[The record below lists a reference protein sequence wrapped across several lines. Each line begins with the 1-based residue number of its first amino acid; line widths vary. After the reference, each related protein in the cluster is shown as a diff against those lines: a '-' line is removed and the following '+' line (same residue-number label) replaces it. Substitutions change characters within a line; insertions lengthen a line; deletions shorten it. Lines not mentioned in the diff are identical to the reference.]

1 MSVPARVPVLGIVGG
16 GQLARMTIQAAS
28 RLGVPTR
35 LLAGPDDHAAAALAA
50 DVVRGDPAEH
60 LERFAA
66 GCDVVTFDHEQV
78 CPDLVEGLEGTGAVL
93 RPGGRTLR
101 FADKAHQRQVL
112 GAHVPVPRHAVLSG
126 DELVR
131 RRVDPGERVVVKAA
145 RGGYDGKGVQV
156 VEGPGPLAALHPS
169 HGRRRF
175 VVEEHLAID
184 QELSVLL
191 ARRPGGQRIVYPLV
205 QTRQVDGTCREVVA
219 PAEVSPSVAVDAID
233 IAVTVAEVIDAVG
246 ILAVELF
253 VVGDRVL
260 LNEIAP
266 RPHNSGHHTIE
277 GSATSQFENHVRAVL
292 DWPLGDPG
300 PRAPAVAMVNVLG
313 PADGSDPRRRLQEA
327 LAVEGVHVHLYGKDA
342 VPGRKLGHVTALGGT
357 RQEVLRRANHAADVL
372 AGATAPRPEGAHR

>member
-1 MSVPARVPVLGIVGG
+1 MSAPVLGIVGG
-16 GQLARMTIQAAS
+16 GQLARMTIHAAS
-28 RLGVPTR
+28 RLGVRTR
-35 LLAGPDDHAAAALAA
+35 LLAGPDDHAAVTLADHA
-50 DVVRGDPAEH
+50 VRGEPADH

-66 GCDVVTFDHEQV
+66 DCDVVTFDHEHV
-78 CPDLVEGLEGTGAVL
+78 CPDQVEALEAAGAVL
-93 RPGGRTLR
+93 RPGATTLR
-101 FADKAHQRQVL
+101 FADKAHQRQSL
-112 GAHVPVPRHAVLSG
+112 RTLVPVPDHLVLDG

-131 RRVDPGERVVVKAA
+131 RRLHAGDSVVVKAA
-145 RGGYDGKGVQV
+145 RGGYDGKGVWV
-156 VEGPGPLAALHPS
+156 AEGPGPLAALHPS
-169 HGRRRF
+169 LGRQRF
-175 VVEEHLAID
+175 VVEEHLDID
-184 QELSVLL
+184 LELSVLV
-191 ARRPGGQRIVYPLV
+191 ARRPDGQRVVYPLV

-233 IAVTVAEVIDAVG
+233 IAITVADAVDAVG

-277 GSATSQFENHVRAVL
+277 GSITSQFENHVRAVL

-327 LAVEGVHVHLYGKDA
+327 LAVDGAHVHLYGKDA
-342 VPGRKLGHVTALGGT
+342 RPRRKLGHVTALGDS
-357 RQEVLRRANHAADVL
+357 RAEVLDRARRAAAVL
-372 AGATAPRPEGAHR
+372 GGTAAPQPEGACP